1 MGKRRLL
8 ISIFI
13 LCFGYFFSQG
23 KKSLEHTYSV
33 IKNLKPNEKFDY
45 WAIYFFDGDQLNLLK
60 QQGEKKPNEMHDTG
74 FLKSPIDHS
83 YYYIITEKGGKK
95 NIIDNDEGVKKFI
108 GKIDNV
114 YEATTLMLLKGYFID
129 EEYQS
134 IAGNYS
140 EDAHHYSI
148 DLALVSSENCP
159 YAKTNYQL
167 TVDKSSGLLLD
178 VKAGS
183 AYFEKYRKECKNNP
197 HQQYR
202 LNIKKP

>member
-1 MGKRRLL
+1 MKKKMLL
-8 ISIFI
+8 VALSMM
-13 LCFGYFFSQG
+13 CFGLFFSQE

-33 IKNLKPNEKFDY
+33 IKNLKPNDKFDY
-45 WAIYFFDGDQLNLLK
+45 WAIYYYDGEQLHQLK
-60 QQGEKKPNEMHDTG
+60 QQGEKKPNEMYETG
-74 FLKSPIDHS
+74 FLKSSIDHS
-83 YYYIITEKGGKK
+83 YYYIITEKAGKK
-95 NIIDNDEGVKKFI
+95 NIITDEQGLKKFI

-140 EDAHHYSI
+140 EDAQHYYI

-178 VKAGS
+178 AKAGTV
-183 AYFEKYRKECKNNP
+183 YFEKYRKECKNNP

-202 LNIKKP
+202 LHIKKP